1 MPTKS
6 GRRKGRNS
14 GQLLATSLGPP
25 RGFPASSDEDDGTC
39 DAAADDDEVS
49 ESDIREAASREGPT
63 SPPRWSADD
72 VARLHAKIELL
83 EGRLETARFDQGGGN
98 AAHKCP
104 TWKYGSFR
112 APPSDTLQWTS
123 PGLCFLCVAQC
134 LTGLERTPSCSGSPK
149 RSGSCWTKPSWPSP
163 R

>member
-1 MPTKS
+1 MP
-6 GRRKGRNS
+6 RRKGKKP
-14 GQLLATSLGPP
+14 GHLLATSLGPS
-25 RGFPASSDEDDGTC
+25 RTASTDKEDATR
-39 DAAADDDEVS
+39 DAAADEDEVS
-49 ESDIREAASREGPT
+49 DSDLREAAPREGP
-63 SPPRWSADD
+63 SWSADD